1 MNTNITNIFEL
12 ASNMKFRFPYKGMIS
27 TEDLWDLN
35 LDQLDAVYKTLNKDV
50 KKSQEESL
58 LSKNT
63 IEDEVLSAKIEIVR
77 HIFNYKLEMAEKKER
92 AQINA
97 EKKRRILD
105 ILAQKQDISLQN
117 MSEDELRKMLEELG

>member
-1 MNTNITNIFEL
+1 MNTNIANIFEL
-12 ASNMKFRFPYKGMIS
+12 ASNMKFRFPYKGLIS

-35 LDQLDAVYKTLNKDV
+35 LDQLDMVYRALNKDV

-63 IEDEVLSAKIEIVR
+63 FEDKILSAKIEIVK
-77 HIFNYKLEMAEKKER
+77 HVFNYKLEMAEKQEQ

-97 EKKRRILD
+97 EKRRKILD
-105 ILAQKQDISLQN
+105 ILAQKQDASLQN
-117 MSEDELRKMLEELG
+117 MSEDELRKMLENL

>member
-1 MNTNITNIFEL
+1 MNTNIANIFEL
-12 ASNMKFRFPYKGMIS
+12 ASNMKFRFPYKGLIS

-35 LDQLDAVYKTLNKDV
+35 LDQLDMVYRALNKDV

-63 IEDEVLSAKIEIVR
+63 FEDKILSAKIEIVK
-77 HIFNYKLEMAEKKER
+77 HIFNYKLEMAEKQEQ

-97 EKKRRILD
+97 EKRRKILD
-105 ILAQKQDISLQN
+105 ILAQKQDASLQN
-117 MSEDELRKMLEELG
+117 MSEDELRKMLENL

>member
-1 MNTNITNIFEL
+1 MDTNIANIFEL
-12 ASNMKFRFPYKGMIS
+12 ASNMKFRFPYKGLIS

-35 LDQLDAVYKTLNKDV
+35 LDQLDMVYRALNKDV

-63 IEDEVLSAKIEIVR
+63 FEDKILSAKIEIVK
-77 HIFNYKLEMAEKKER
+77 HIFNYKLEMAEKQEQ

-97 EKKRRILD
+97 EKRRKILD
-105 ILAQKQDISLQN
+105 ILAQKQDASLQN
-117 MSEDELRKMLEELG
+117 MSEDELRKMLENL

>member
-1 MNTNITNIFEL
+1 MNTNIANIFEL
-12 ASNMKFRFPYKGMIS
+12 ASNMKFRFPYKGLIS

-35 LDQLDAVYKTLNKDV
+35 LDQLDMVYRALNKDV

-63 IEDEVLSAKIEIVR
+63 FEDKILSAKIEIVK
-77 HIFNYKLEMAEKKER
+77 HIFNYKLEMAEKQEQ

-97 EKKRRILD
+97 EKRRKILD
-105 ILAQKQDISLQN
+105 ILAD
-117 MSEDELRKMLEELG
+117 RKSVV

>member
-1 MNTNITNIFEL
+1 MNTNIANIFEL
-12 ASNMKFRFPYKGMIS
+12 ASNMKFRFPYKGLIS

-35 LDQLDAVYKTLNKDV
+35 LDQLDLVYRALNKDV

-63 IEDEVLSAKIEIVR
+63 FEDKILSAKIEIVK
-77 HIFNYKLEMAEKKER
+77 HIFNYKLEMAEKQEQ

-97 EKKRRILD
+97 EKRRKILD
-105 ILAQKQDISLQN
+105 ILAQKQDASLQN
-117 MSEDELRKMLEELG
+117 MSEDELRKMLENL

>member
-1 MNTNITNIFEL
+1 MNTNIANIFEL
-12 ASNMKFRFPYKGMIS
+12 ASNMKFRFPYKGLIS

-35 LDQLDAVYKTLNKDV
+35 LDQLDMVYRALNKDV

-63 IEDEVLSAKIEIVR
+63 FEDKILSAKIEIVK
-77 HIFNYKLEMAEKKER
+77 HIFNYKLEVAEKQEQ

-97 EKKRRILD
+97 EKRRKILD
-105 ILAQKQDISLQN
+105 ILAQKQDASLQN
-117 MSEDELRKMLEELG
+117 MSEDELRKMLENL